1 MNLSVII
8 PAAGQSSRMNSA
20 VSKQLMKI
28 NGVEVLA
35 LTVQAFESLDIVK
48 EIIIVCRESEKAEF
62 IKLMKKYNITK
73 LKAFVNGGETR
84 QRSVLNS
91 LEYISDDC
99 DYIAVH
105 DGARP
110 LVSPELIENTA
121 KYAELHGA
129 AAPGIPVK
137 DTIKIVDAQGFVSST
152 PNRPSLRAIQTP
164 QIFLKK
170 NYLKAAQTAINSAA
184 EYTDDCAMLEAAGYR
199 VYICEGSI
207 SNIKITTAEDIVFAE
222 RLKEAETLKSQ

>member
-8 PAAGQSSRMNSA
+8 PAAGQSSRMKSA

-35 LTVQAFESLDIVK
+35 RTALEFEKLSIVK
-48 EIIIVCRESEKAEF
+48 EIIIVCRESEKEEFARLMAE
-62 IKLMKKYNITK
+62 YNITK
-73 LKAFVNGGETR
+73 LKAFANGGATR
-84 QRSVLNS
+84 QQSVLNA
-91 LEYISDDC
+91 LKLVSDDC

-110 LVSPELIENTA
+110 LVSAGLIKNTA
-121 KYAELHGA
+121 KAAEAHFA
-129 AAPGIPVK
+129 AAPGVPVK
-137 DTIKIVDAQGFVSST
+137 DTIKVVDSNGFVSST
-152 PNRPSLRAIQTP
+152 PDRSRLRAIQTP
-164 QIFLKK
+164 QIFLKE
-170 NYLKAAQTAINSAA
+170 NYLKAAQTALKSGA

-222 RLKEAETLKSQ
+222 KLLEV